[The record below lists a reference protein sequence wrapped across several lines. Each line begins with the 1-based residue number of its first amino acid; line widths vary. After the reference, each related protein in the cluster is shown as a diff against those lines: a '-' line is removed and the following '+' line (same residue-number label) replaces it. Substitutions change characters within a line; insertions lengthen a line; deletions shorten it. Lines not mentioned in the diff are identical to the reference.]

1 MEDVSGDV
9 EIG

>member
-1 MEDVSGDV
+1 MDDV